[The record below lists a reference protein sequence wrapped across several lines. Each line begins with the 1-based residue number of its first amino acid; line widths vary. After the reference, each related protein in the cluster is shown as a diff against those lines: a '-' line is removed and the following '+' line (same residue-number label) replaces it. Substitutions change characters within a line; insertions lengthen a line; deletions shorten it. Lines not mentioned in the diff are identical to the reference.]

1 MRQFSVWLWGSSLT
15 LMAALSL
22 FACSDEANTTSG
34 SGSASSG
41 NPSGSSSGST
51 SSGTAGSGQGG
62 MGQGG
67 SGQGGSGQGGS
78 GPSNVVF
85 DRITVDAQAG
95 GAAWI
100 TTKDLNGDGKLDMVL
115 SRFGTLG
122 AMGVPNGEVKI
133 YIQGGTLDKW
143 TPQTVVPEAQGI
155 QFPNRTTVDDI
166 DMDGDLDI
174 AVPGGFLVCT
184 AIPFGQPCGS
194 LFWMENTGNGYSPHY
209 IVPKNASL
217 FYHHAGIVDFDND
230 GIKDLVTVGEANGQ
244 FGGPGSAEAQWFKGN
259 ASADRFEKT
268 ARKIGD
274 GLGSLP
280 TVADVDGDGDLD
292 MASAEYFYPNGSFAW
307 MERTADPS
315 MANPNGTFVRR
326 VINND
331 SGPSIMLGL
340 VPNLYGD
347 GRTVAVGSNHTN
359 TAKIPAD
366 PQESAIM
373 TFEAGADMKQPWMK
387 TIISQ
392 GIVSAPGTV
401 FAPQAAPGIF
411 GWGDIDGDKD
421 IDLAVSGD
429 GDPKVYWMEQI
440 SAGKWEMHVLEADLP
455 QAGGMVVA
463 DLDMDG
469 KNEIVVTGYEANAVY
484 IYVRQ

>member
-1 MRQFSVWLWGSSLT
+1 
-15 LMAALSL
+15 
-22 FACSDEANTTSG
+22 
-34 SGSASSG
+34 
-41 NPSGSSSGST
+41 
-51 SSGTAGSGQGG
+51 

-67 SGQGGSGQGGS
+67 SEQGGAGGAGATGGAGGS
-78 GPSNVVF
+78 PAVEVVF
-85 DRITVDAQAG
+85 ERITVDAQAG

-100 TTKDLNGDGKLDMVL
+100 TVKDMNKDGKLDLVL

-122 AMGVPNGEVKI
+122 VGGVPNGEVKI
-133 YIQGGTLDKW
+133 YTQGASITQW

-155 QFPNRTTVDDI
+155 QFPNRVTVDDI

-184 AIPFGQPCGS
+184 AIPLGKPCGS
-194 LFWMENTGNGYSPHY
+194 LFWMENTGNAFTPHY
-209 IVPKNASL
+209 IVPKNAAL
-217 FYHHAGIVDFDND
+217 FYHHAGIIDFDND

-244 FGGPGSAEAQWFKGN
+244 FGGPGTATAQWFKGN
-259 ASADRFEKT
+259 TTPDRFETT

-280 TVADVDGDGDLD
+280 EIADIDGDGDLD
-292 MASAEYFYPNGSFAW
+292 VASAEIFVPNGSFAW

-315 MANPNGTFVRR
+315 MANPNGSFTRR

-347 GRTVAVGSNHTN
+347 GKTVAVGSNHTN
-359 TAKIPAD
+359 TAKVPAD

-373 TFEAGADMKQPWMK
+373 TLVAGADMKQPWTK

-392 GIVSAPGTV
+392 GIVSGPGSL

-429 GDPKVYWMEQI
+429 GDPKVYWMEQV
-440 SAGKWEMHVLEADLP
+440 AVGKWSMHVLEAKLP

-463 DLDMDG
+463 DLDLDG

-484 IYVRQ
+484 IYVRK